1 MFYPSE
7 NFDGLAPDRLA
18 PLRALWLRTPRLILH
33 PPSDEDVAALRKLAF
48 GGVHDPSVMPF
59 LVPWTDDPELRDFV
73 DFYRSRREAWQP
85 TSWSL
90 PFAVWASGTLVGV
103 QDVEGKAFRETRT
116 VSTGSWLGI
125 GHHRRG
131 YGTEMRAAVLEFAF
145 RGLGAEVAR
154 SGYLDGNDAS
164 ARIAEKLGYRIVG
177 RGTYA
182 PRGEPVGET
191 EVELRR
197 EEWRC
202 PIDVEIEGLEPA
214 LPLFGL

>member
-1 MFYPSE
+1 VFYPSD
-7 NFDGLAPDRLA
+7 NFDALPGDRLA
-18 PLRALWLRTPRLILH
+18 RLRGLRLGTPRLILR
-33 PPSDEDVAALRKLAF
+33 PPSDEDVAALRELAI
-48 GGVHDPSVMPF
+48 GDVHDPSVMPF

-73 DFYRSRREAWQP
+73 DYYRSRRESWQP
-85 TSWSL
+85 NGWSL

-125 GHHRRG
+125 RHQGRG

-145 RGLGAEVAR
+145 HGLDAEVAR
-154 SGYLDGNDAS
+154 SGYFDDNDAS
-164 ARIAEKLGYRIVG
+164 RRISEKLGYHIVG
-177 RGTYA
+177 RGTHA
-182 PRGEPVGET
+182 PRSEPVEET

-197 EEWRC
+197 EGWRC
-202 PIDVEIEGLEPA
+202 PIDVQIEGLEPA